1 MAHRTYSVRWTAA
14 FVLLI
19 GATGALAAPQEPAS
33 PAPAAAGNTSVAI
46 PISANEMPAAQGN
59 AAIGAAPSPT
69 APAPSADEAETRRAL
84 DIAQRLAGGSSKPAA
99 KPTAGEIEARPIVT
113 APTAAAAPAA
123 SPISAP
129 TNNAVA
135 ASLPAAP
142 AAAPASAKS
151 LIPPASPQEQL
162 GLGMPSSKRAAT
174 PSSAAAPISGGY
186 SWIATTGGALAVVI
200 GLILLLRAG
209 FLKLSGQSAFTRG
222 NAVVEVLSRVTLHPK
237 SRLLLVRAG
246 SRLLLLGETPQGINT
261 LAQIDSPE
269 EIAAILQSLTAG
281 QPSSSTQAFQNLLD
295 RMGSDYDDR
304 LRLADEGRDNQ
315 ETNVDRARNG
325 VGGLLSRVQSLGV
338 RGGQA

>member
-1 MAHRTYSVRWTAA
+1 MAHRTHIVRWTSAA
-14 FVLLI
+14 FVLFI
-19 GATGALAAPQEPAS
+19 GATGALAAPQEPVS
-33 PAPAAAGNTSVAI
+33 SAPVAAGNTSVAI
-46 PISANEMPAAQGN
+46 PTPANEMPAAQSN
-59 AAIGAAPSPT
+59 AAIGAAPSPA
-69 APAPSADEAETRRAL
+69 APAVGDDAETRRAL
-84 DIAQRLAGGSSKPAA
+84 EIAQRLAGGAPKPAA
-99 KPTAGEIEARPIVT
+99 KPTAGEIEARPIV
-113 APTAAAAPAA
+113 PSPAAAPA
-123 SPISAP
+123 PIAAP

-135 ASLPAAP
+135 AVPVPAP
-142 AAAPASAKS
+142 THESPASAKS

-162 GLGMPSSKRAAT
+162 GLGMPSSKRAA
-174 PSSAAAPISGGY
+174 SSPVTSAPVTGGY

-209 FLKLSGQSAFTRG
+209 FLKLSGQSALTRG

-269 EIAAILQSLTAG
+269 EVAAILQTLTAG
-281 QPSSSTQAFQNLLD
+281 QPSSATQAFQNLLD
-295 RMGSDYDDR
+295 RMGNDYDDR